1 MCLECIHLV
10 ETVLA
15 VGPVNVQAPHRPGEE
30 SERLGHP
37 LTERQKLE
45 WVLRWLPLTP
55 AVMDLGGTILAA
67 EREPA
72 QR

>member
-1 MCLECIHLV
+1 
-10 ETVLA
+10 VLA
-15 VGPVNVQAPHRPGEE
+15 GGPVNLYAPARVGEE
-30 SERLGHP
+30 SERLGQP

-45 WVLRWLPLTP
+45 WVLRWLPLTA